1 LTDIYDVEFLNQY
14 VKIPKN
20 ISEALD
26 AKYAG
31 EYESVRHCLGLV
43 IVNLLEFGQ
52 IAYSRTKK
60 FYTEHHTQYYTY
72 ANVLHALEI
81 ALADGYAVELQRGYR
96 SAGYKRGW
104 SSTLTAGPRLAEFS
118 MTDKL
123 ELDVESLPLLSVDDK
138 PVYSKQDLELV
149 RERNDTILRSRYKIS
164 FDEALTLNR
173 DYWNKMVID
182 SRQTETKQKCFNRV
196 GLTRI
201 YKSGL
206 MGRWFQRGKMSFQQL
221 SEGEREKLLLNGEN
235 VAEIDYSAMHPHILY
250 AWEYKQCPK
259 DFYESVMN
267 QCGCTRFVAKNIVLI
282 AINADSYAKTSRAV
296 NNNSWEEM
304 RANRKR
310 AIPESVLYDELKKTN
325 LKPKDVVEAIRE
337 AHPSIAKYIYSASAN
352 KLMLAESDIMTDV
365 LFRLMQ
371 LDIAALPVHDSVIV
385 PHWHEDVARDIMQ
398 KTYHEH
404 TDFDIIIK

>member
-1 LTDIYDVEFLNQY
+1 MNDIYDIEFLNQY
-14 VKIPKN
+14 VKIPKR
-20 ISEALD
+20 ISEALYM
-26 AKYAG
+26 KYPG
-31 EYESVRHCLGLV
+31 EYESVRYCLGLV

-60 FYTEHHTQYYTY
+60 FYTTHHTKHYTF
-72 ANVLHALEI
+72 ANILHALEN
-81 ALADGYAVELQRGYR
+81 ALADGYSIELQRGYR

-104 SSTLTAGPRLAEFS
+104 SSTLTAGPRLAEFN
-118 MTDKL
+118 MTDKM

-173 DYWNKMVID
+173 DYWNKMDID
-182 SRQTETKQKCFNRV
+182 SCQTETKQKCFNRV

-201 YKSGL
+201 YKAGL

-221 SEGEREKLLLNGEN
+221 SEGEREKLLLNGEK

-267 QCGCTRFVAKNIVLI
+267 QCGCTRFVAKNIILI
-282 AINADSYAKTSRAV
+282 AVNADSYIQTSRAV
-296 NNNSWEEM
+296 NNNSWEER

-310 AIPESVLYDELKKTN
+310 AIPEPVLYDELKKTN
-325 LKPKDVVEAIRE
+325 LKPKDVVEAIKE
-337 AHPSIAKYIYSASAN
+337 AHPNIAKYIYSALAN
-352 KLMLAESDIMTDV
+352 KLMLVESDIMTSV
-365 LFRLMQ
+365 LLRLME
-371 LDIAALPVHDSVIV
+371 LGIPALPVHDSVIV
-385 PHWHEDVARDIMQ
+385 PSRCEDVARRVMREVSMEY
-398 KTYHEH
+398 TG
-404 TDFDIIIK
+404 FVFAIK